1 MKRQIFSIMALL
13 LLVATVLTMS
23 SCKKDTLTIK
33 KQWLLLDEN
42 NKEDGYLWD
51 ISCTKDGYF
60 IVAKHKKEM
69 ARENNLPEDTYFIKY
84 SMEITKI
91 TSTSKTSG
99 VIKIKYEH
107 NNNSEEANY
116 KDLTNN
122 TVIFYDNKGHSF
134 PAKAAEKPISL
145 HEWISSK

>member
-1 MKRQIFSIMALL
+1 MKRQIFSVMALSFI
-13 LLVATVLTMS
+13 VATALTMS

-42 NKEDGYLWD
+42 NKEKGVLWD
-51 ISCTKDGYF
+51 ISCTKDGYI
-60 IVAKHKKEM
+60 IVARHKEEM
-69 ARENNLPEDTYFIKY
+69 ARKNNLPEDTYFIKD
-84 SMEITKI
+84 SVEITKI

-99 VIKIKYEH
+99 VIKIKY
-107 NNNSEEANY
+107 NSEEANY

-122 TVIFYDNKGHSF
+122 TVIFYDNKGGYSY